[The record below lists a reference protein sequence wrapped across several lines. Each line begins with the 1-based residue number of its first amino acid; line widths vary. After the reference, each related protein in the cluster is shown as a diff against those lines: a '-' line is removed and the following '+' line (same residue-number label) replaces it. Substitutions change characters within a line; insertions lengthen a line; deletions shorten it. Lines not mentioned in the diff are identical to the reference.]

1 MKALTAAATR
11 SSTSASSERG
21 TIRRV
26 VAEQVWPLLTKQPRT
41 AAATAASRSAPSASR
56 KADLPPSSSATF
68 LMVPAAD
75 LATSMPAPVDP
86 VRLTMS
92 TCGWDESTSPT
103 RAPRPETRLKTP
115 AGRPSPS
122 TMSASVKV
130 ASGATLLGFTTTV
143 QPAAS
148 AGPTLAASW

>member
-1 MKALTAAATR
+1 M
-11 SSTSASSERG
+11 S
-21 TIRRV
+21 RV

-41 AAATAASRSAPSASR
+41 AADIAASMSAPSASR

-68 LMVPAAD
+68 LIVPAAER
-75 LATSMPAPVDP
+75 ATCTPAPVDP

-92 TCGWDESTSPT
+92 TSGCDDSRSPT
-103 RAPRPETRLKTP
+103 RAPRPDTRLNAP

-122 TMSASVKV
+122 TMSASTKV

-148 AGPTLAASW
+148 AGPTLAASWYSG